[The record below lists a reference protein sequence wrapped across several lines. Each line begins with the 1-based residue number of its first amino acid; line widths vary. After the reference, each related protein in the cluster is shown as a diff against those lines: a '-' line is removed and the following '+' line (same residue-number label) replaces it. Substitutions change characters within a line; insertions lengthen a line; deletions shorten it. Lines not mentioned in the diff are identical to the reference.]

1 MPRNHADQKD
11 GVGKRKIIASMH
23 NRVTSGPTADD
34 LIMQARQARSPSAE
48 TDDGADHDRYGVAR
62 THKGPFDNATAF
74 SDPTY
79 DHDLPTKQ
87 QLEAARR
94 RQSDAIEQQEANR
107 QRGKSRPRA
116 RERNPKS
123 S

>member
-1 MPRNHADQKD
+1 MLRNHADQKD
-11 GVGKRKIIASMH
+11 GVGKRKIIASIQK
-23 NRVTSGPTADD
+23 RATSSPTADD

-48 TDDGADHDRYGVAR
+48 TDGGGDHDRYGVAR

-74 SDPTY
+74 SAATY
-79 DHDLPTKQ
+79 EHDLPTKH

-107 QRGKSRPRA
+107 QRGKSRTRA

-123 S
+123 P

>member
-11 GVGKRKIIASMH
+11 GVGKRKIVASMRK
-23 NRVTSGPTADD
+23 RVTSSPTAED

-48 TDDGADHDRYGVAR
+48 ADGGADHDRYGVAR

-74 SDPTY
+74 SAPTY

-107 QRGKSRPRA
+107 QRGKSRTRA
-116 RERNPKS
+116 REKNPRS
-123 S
+123 P